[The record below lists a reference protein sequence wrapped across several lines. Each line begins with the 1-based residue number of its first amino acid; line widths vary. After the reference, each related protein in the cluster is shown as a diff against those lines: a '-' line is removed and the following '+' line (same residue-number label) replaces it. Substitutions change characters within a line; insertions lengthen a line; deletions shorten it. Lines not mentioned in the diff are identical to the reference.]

1 MLPALAYRG
10 YRERGKSPARAG
22 PSVPAVVTAPPQPP
36 SPRLRNSRERQ
47 PLQSPNA
54 HRAGETH
61 SEHEYFSLGDQVQP
75 RTDPLASQP
84 GLFDGES
91 ESQTLNFSFSP
102 SVVFSQEQEFQQLP
116 TEQTIE
122 GDQLP
127 SSRHHHSL
135 SLQTS
140 SLGMP
145 PPTQPWSA
153 VTDFEESPTLGVP
166 GSFISTPPT
175 AQLELQDPFA
185 QHVSQTEPYREDPQ
199 APQEVEQQL
208 LTPAVFRAPGS
219 EQVPELPPI
228 EESILGVR
236 ESIPIMFNDEHLPGD
251 PNGDVQSQEDK
262 AQSAAPPRRSVQVYG
277 HETLLPALHFKGDG
291 SPTSSFNDRDSLHPD
306 DSISVAPYRSAKPMH
321 AKSETY
327 SVINSVLNLY
337 HQSAV
342 ISPELASL
350 SRQRVQQVSPVI
362 AQHQDWASKEATET
376 YLARILSDANGSP
389 AQRDSAQEQSYERE
403 HLPLLTPNV
412 YQPRKPSPKLANQ
425 IPAFVFPQESRR
437 YSRGSQGSAT
447 TLIQEDTSPPGSSF
461 GNPSQDTLLPSHAH
475 DNQGPST
482 NGLDLP
488 QLAWTNGGLGLSM
501 NNYMPPS
508 PTVPSPTVQHPPRP
522 IYSPPPPPPA
532 AQPLEDFPPISPSI
546 PPFPFSE
553 HAKPSPAS
561 QTEET
566 FEQHPARAT
575 TPIGNMNHHERYS
588 LADSVEVSDKPL
600 PDPEMPDSEITATAE
615 EAPPD
620 PARQA
625 LTKRYRILEEILTT
639 EHQFCIDMMIAHNIF
654 EATAGNIMTEKE
666 KRSLFSNCKDLE
678 KFSLSLFR
686 AFKKAAKPIVN
697 HDMPPPTGPWS
708 RDSTD
713 SKSFGSAELPANL
726 RSDEFNQ
733 FENCT
738 LENDHMTMI
747 GHVFLENLEKME
759 RLYTTYYLNS
769 QNQHAYIK
777 KNQGNPE
784 LTGWVTACFE
794 QVENMTQA
802 WDLDSL
808 LVKPAQ
814 RLLKYPLLLESLEQV
829 TDADHPDL
837 ENITKSRQELLAI
850 SGRINDAK
858 KRADTFRAATTEGK
872 KEKSKG
878 KGLGNAF
885 VKAFIPKADKT
896 KTYDEAEKLFKD
908 QEYKSR
914 EQKFG
919 GHFFQLQIVMRDFE
933 NYLESITEHYLQLN
947 IVFLGFI
954 TVCEVAPSV
963 NPEIESTW
971 RKWAMAHFELQ
982 NKALEDHASLSTRIR
997 IGTC

>member
-1 MLPALAYRG
+1 MPTTTEHKQEEDKTR
-10 YRERGKSPARAG
+10 
-22 PSVPAVVTAPPQPP
+22 PP
-36 SPRLRNSRERQ
+36 R
-47 PLQSPNA
+47 
-54 HRAGETH
+54 H
-61 SEHEYFSLGDQVQP
+61 
-75 RTDPLASQP
+75 
-84 GLFDGES
+84 
-91 ESQTLNFSFSP
+91 
-102 SVVFSQEQEFQQLP
+102 QQ
-116 TEQTIE
+116 
-122 GDQLP
+122 
-127 SSRHHHSL
+127 SL
-135 SLQTS
+135 SLQTT
-140 SLGMP
+140 SLGMT
-145 PPTQPWSA
+145 PPTQTWSA
-153 VTDFEESPTLGVP
+153 VTDFEESPTLGIP
-166 GSFISTPPT
+166 GSFVLTPPT
-175 AQLELQDPFA
+175 AQA
-185 QHVSQTEPYREDPQ
+185 EPRETHQEIERTPPRESWQ
-199 APQEVEQQL
+199 EPQEAEQEL
-208 LTPAVFRAPGS
+208 LSPAVYRAS
-219 EQVPELPPI
+219 SNEQVPEPPPI
-228 EESILGVR
+228 EESVIGVR
-236 ESIPIMFNDEHLPGD
+236 ESIPIMFNDEHLPGGT
-251 PNGDVQSQEDK
+251 NGESSSQEEK
-262 AQSAAPPRRSVQVYG
+262 QRTIPPRRSVQVYG
-277 HETLLPALHFKGDG
+277 HETLLPALHFKGED
-291 SPTSSFNDRDSLHPD
+291 SPTDSFHDHDRESLHPD
-306 DSISVAPYRSAKPMH
+306 DSISIAPYRSAKPMH
-321 AKSETY
+321 SKSETY

-337 HQSAV
+337 HQSSV
-342 ISPELASL
+342 ISPELASI
-350 SRQRVQQVSPVI
+350 SRQRIHQVSPVI

-389 AQRDSAQEQSYERE
+389 SQRDSAQEQSQERE
-403 HLPLLTPNV
+403 SLPLLTPNV
-412 YQPRKPSPKLANQ
+412 YQARKPSPKLANQ
-425 IPAFVFPQESRR
+425 IPAFVFPPDSHR

-447 TLIQEDTSPPGSSF
+447 TLIQEDASPPGSSF
-461 GNPSQDTLLPSHAH
+461 GNPSQDTLLTSNGH
-475 DNQGPST
+475 DNAASITSG
-482 NGLDLP
+482 GLDLP

-508 PTVPSPTVQHPPRP
+508 PTIPSPTVQHPPRP
-522 IYSPPPPPPA
+522 IYSPPPVP
-532 AQPLEDFPPISPSI
+532 QTKTIDEFPPISPSM
-546 PPFPFSE
+546 PSYSFSE

-561 QTEET
+561 QTDEL
-566 FEQHPARAT
+566 FEQHPARAL
-575 TPIGNMNHHERYS
+575 TPVGSMHDRHYNDRYS
-588 LADSVEVSDKPL
+588 TSHSVEVSDQPL
-600 PDPEMPDSEITATAE
+600 PDAATTEEEAAAASE

-620 PARQA
+620 PLRAA

-654 EATAGNIMTEKE
+654 EATAGSIMTEKD

-686 AFKKAAKPIVN
+686 SFKKAAKPIVN

-738 LENDHMTMI
+738 LENDHQTSI
-747 GHVFLENLEKME
+747 GHVFLENVEKME

-777 KNQGNPE
+777 KNQSNPE
-784 LTGWVTACFE
+784 LTGWVVACFE

-829 TDADHPDL
+829 TDAEHPDL
-837 ENITKSRQELLAI
+837 EDIKKSRQELLAI

-878 KGLGNAF
+878 KGIGNAF

-896 KTYDEAEKLFKD
+896 KTYDEAEKMFKD
-908 QEYKSR
+908 MEYKSR

-933 NYLESITEHYLQLN
+933 NYLDSITEHYMQLN
-947 IVFLGFI
+947 IVFMGFI

-982 NKALEDHASLSTRIR
+982 NKALEDHVSLLVSI
-997 IGTC
+997 